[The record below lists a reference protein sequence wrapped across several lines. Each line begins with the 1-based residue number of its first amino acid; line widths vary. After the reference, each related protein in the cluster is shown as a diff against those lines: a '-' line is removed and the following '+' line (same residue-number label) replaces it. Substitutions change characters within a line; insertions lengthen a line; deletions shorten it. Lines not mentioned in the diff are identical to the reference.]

1 MALTAM
7 LSTIPAK
14 FRAMAAMLLTLA
26 GFARTEYGEPAA
38 AKMPGDGGRIHRA
51 AQVGTIISV
60 VVIAVV
66 ALVGTLILAQ
76 VEGALPAISNDQL
89 NASSTSILDGFAGA
103 MELVPVVLLVLVA
116 ALVIG
121 VVQRMRMQG

>member
-7 LSTIPAK
+7 LTKIPAQ
-14 FRAMAAMLLTLA
+14 FRAMATMLLSMV
-26 GFARTEYGEPAA
+26 GFAYNEWAVPAA
-38 AKMPGDGGRIHRA
+38 ESVPGDGGRIHRA

-60 VVIAVV
+60 VVIATV

-76 VEGALPAISNDQL
+76 VEGALPTIENNQL
-89 NASSTSILDGFAGA
+89 ANSSTAVLDGFAGA

-121 VVQRMRMQG
+121 VVQRMRMRS